1 MQVSEQGLK
10 LLIQLEGGAKLKA
23 YKAHPNEKYLTIGI
37 GHYGADVSSGMTIT
51 QEQAIELFKK
61 DIAKREDK
69 LNSFIKTPVTQ
80 NQFDALFIF
89 MYNVGENAFQKST
102 LLRLVN
108 AGKYTSASNEFEKWN
123 KVSGVVVRGLTNRQR
138 ITRNVFVNGIYEA

>member
-10 LLIQLEGGAKLKA
+10 LLIQLEGGARLKA

-37 GHYGADVSSGMTIT
+37 GHYGKDVTQDMTIT
-51 QEQAIELFKK
+51 NEQAIELFKK
-61 DIAKREDK
+61 DISKREET
-69 LNSFIKTPVTQ
+69 LNSYIKTQVSQ

-89 MYNVGENAFQKST
+89 MYNVGETALKNST
-102 LLRLVN
+102 LLRYVN
-108 AGKYTSASNEFEKWN
+108 VGKFESASNEFEKWN

-138 ITRNVFVNGIYEA
+138 ITKRVFVNGIYEV